1 MKRTTMTQTGGR
13 WSSIWAKGVAKV
25 AVVVAMVAASA
36 AVSCK
41 REGGSEKAMAEGSKA
56 PLRIAVVPKG
66 TTHDFWKSVEAGA
79 LAAGKEVEG
88 VNVTFRGPEKEDDR
102 EQQIALMQN
111 LISSKVDGI
120 VLAPLDSKALV
131 GPVMQAKAAGIPVV
145 IIDSALEA
153 KAGTDFAAFVATDNY
168 QGGMM
173 GGARLAEV
181 MGGKGSVLLLRYLEG
196 SASTREREQGFLDAV
211 AKVPG
216 IRVIDPGRFGG
227 PTRATAQE
235 AAEAL
240 LAANPDVGGV
250 FCCNEPT
257 TFGML
262 LALKS
267 RAGSEGIRFVGFD
280 ASDAA
285 VEGLTNGRVQ
295 GLVLQN
301 PYRMGEAGVQAVL
314 DTIAGRPVEASID
327 TGVLMITP
335 ENIGEAASRAA
346 LGALAPKESGAAPK

>member
-1 MKRTTMTQTGGR
+1 MGGR
-13 WSSIWAKGVAKV
+13 LLGRLGLVVVMAAALGVA
-25 AVVVAMVAASA
+25 
-36 AVSCK
+36 SCK
-41 REGGSEKAMAEGSKA
+41 KESGSSGAAAPGTGAPETKAG
-56 PLRIAVVPKG
+56 LRIAVVPKG

-79 LAAGKEVEG
+79 LAAGKGAEG
-88 VNVTFRGPEKEDDR
+88 VTVTFRGPEKEDDR
-102 EQQIALMQN
+102 EQQIALVQN

-196 SASTREREQGFLDAV
+196 SASTREREQGFLDAI
-211 AKVPG
+211 AKAPG
-216 IRVIDPGRFGG
+216 MRVIDPGRFGG

-267 RAGSEGIRFVGFD
+267 RAGSEKIRFVGFD

-285 VEGLTNGRVQ
+285 VEGLMNGRVQ

-335 ENIGEAASRAA
+335 ENIGEAESRAA
-346 LGALAPKESGAAPK
+346 LGALAPKQAGEAPK